1 MKKNFALLVGL
12 LLVVPGCSWKKW
24 GKNKDEKINEET
36 FNQVDFPL
44 TEEEEFEV
52 ADDTVRSFFDQEDE
66 EFREIDEFVALDDES
81 DEIMEE
87 QDGVAVAVD
96 AGAQDEVLELDA
108 QEFAW
113 VQEDEAANEKFATVY
128 FDFDRYG
135 VRADQE
141 EIVAQDVDRAVK
153 VLTEKE
159 EAGQAPKIVVE
170 GHACHSA
177 GSAVYNLAISE
188 RRAKS
193 VADRLVASGIARENI
208 KVVGRGAEMP
218 AVIEGEQVTGGR
230 AEQWAN
236 RRVELHTV
244 YS

>member
-24 GKNKDEKINEET
+24 GKKKDEKINEET

-44 TEEEEFEV
+44 TEDEEFEV
-52 ADDTVRSFFDQEDE
+52 ADDTVRSFFDEDE

-87 QDGVAVAVD
+87 APEGVAVAVD

-113 VQEDEAANEKFATVY
+113 QQEDESDAFSTVY

-141 EIVAQDVDRAVK
+141 EVVAQDIDRAVK

-193 VADRLVASGIARENI
+193 VADRLVASGVSRENI